1 MTMTGIRTVFDVAG
15 RAMSAQMT
23 RLNTIASNIANAD
36 AVAGS
41 ADSAFRPLRPV
52 FATVYADQAERT
64 GIATVD
70 VQRIVPLD
78 REPAQL
84 FRPDH
89 PNADADGY
97 VYQAAVNTDEEM
109 VEMLEAGRQY
119 QNTLEVVST
128 LRTLMARTVTM
139 GQ

>member
-1 MTMTGIRTVFDVAG
+1 MTMTDIRTIFDVAG

-23 RLNTIASNIANAD
+23 RLNTVASNIANAD
-36 AVAGS
+36 ALAGS
-41 ADSAFRPLRPV
+41 AETAFRPLRPV
-52 FATVYADQAERT
+52 FATVYADRAGQT
-64 GIATVD
+64 GVSTVD
-70 VQRIVPLD
+70 VQRIVSLD

-89 PNADADGY
+89 PSADADGY